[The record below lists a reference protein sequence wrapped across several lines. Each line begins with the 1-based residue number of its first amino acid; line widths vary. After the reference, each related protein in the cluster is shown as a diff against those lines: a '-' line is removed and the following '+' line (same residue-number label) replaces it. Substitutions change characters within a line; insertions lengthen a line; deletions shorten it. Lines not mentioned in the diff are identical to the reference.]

1 MVVQKKVTQENR
13 TEEEKG
19 TDDLLKEFIIGE

>member
-13 TEEEKG
+13 TKEEKG
-19 TDDLLKEFIIGE
+19 TDALLKEFIIGE